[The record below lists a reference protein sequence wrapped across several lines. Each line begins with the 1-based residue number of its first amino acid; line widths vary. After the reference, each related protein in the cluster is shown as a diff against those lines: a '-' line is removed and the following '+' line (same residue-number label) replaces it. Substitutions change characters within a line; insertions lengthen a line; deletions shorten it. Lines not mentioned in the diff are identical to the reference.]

1 MNRMPT
7 PTRCLLL
14 AFAPLLVLLLGL
26 APAAAQVPDAA
37 QPSAAPPAAA
47 ADPLEDLGAPAQA
60 PAVGDG
66 SDGPR
71 ELPLSGSGEAEGAA
85 QSGHDDVPLGISA
98 GVVRRISPGEAAGE
112 RLLSVE
118 ITAGEGV
125 GRTVTVVQRS
135 GGPQGLELPVA
146 TGERVVLTAVPTEEA
161 GEFDWQIVDYQRA
174 QTTLVLA
181 GLTALLIVV
190 VGGWRGLKTLLVL
203 ALTAVAIGGLLLP
216 LTLRG
221 WSPLPLAVLL
231 AAGVSVTTT
240 LLTSGPGRKTWA
252 AVLGTTGA
260 IALAALIAAVFV
272 TLGRLSGLASE
283 EALMAH
289 AGHAAIDA
297 PGLLAA
303 SVLVGALGVILD
315 LSLSIAAAVDELR
328 RANPAMPRRALL
340 QAGWEV
346 GRDLLSTTANT
357 LLLAYMGGFLP
368 VLLSLG
374 VQPMSWLR
382 LSHLEAVNVFGTTL
396 LVGLCGLVLA
406 IPLTAFVAARL
417 AAPASSRLQ
426 PDTTEN

>member
-1 MNRMPT
+1 MSASPPRLFLALVS
-7 PTRCLLL
+7 LLL
-14 AFAPLLVLLLGL
+14 MGL
-26 APAAAQVPDAA
+26 APAWAQAPAATDTSLPAA
-37 QPSAAPPAAA
+37 SAAV
-47 ADPLEDLGAPAQA
+47 DPLEDLGAP
-60 PAVGDG
+60 P
-66 SDGPR
+66 P
-71 ELPLSGSGEAEGAA
+71 GSGGAPGEAPPGRLLPGRERGEEAGPG
-85 QSGHDDVPLGISA
+85 GHEEAPLGIAA
-98 GVVRRISPGEAAGE
+98 GIVRRISPGEVRGE

-118 ITAGEGV
+118 LTAGEAA
-125 GRTVTVVQRS
+125 GRTVTVVQRG

-146 TGERVVLTAVPTEEA
+146 LGERIVLTAVPMEEA
-161 GEFDWQIVDYQRA
+161 GDFDWQVVDYQRA
-174 QTTLVLA
+174 GTTLGLA
-181 GLTALLIVV
+181 GLTGLLILG

-203 ALTAVAIGGLLLP
+203 ALTALAIGGLLLP

-231 AAGVSVTTT
+231 AAGVSVTTAW
-240 LLTSGPGRKTWA
+240 LTSGPGRKAWA
-252 AVLGTTGA
+252 AVAGTTGA
-260 IALAALIAAVFV
+260 IALAALLAAVFV

-283 EALMAH
+283 EALSAH
-289 AGHAAIDA
+289 ATHAAIDA

-303 SVLVGALGVILD
+303 SMLVGALGVILD

-357 LLLAYMGGFLP
+357 LLLAYLGGFLP

-374 VQPMSWLR
+374 GQPLGWLR
-382 LSHLEAVNVFGTTL
+382 LSHLEALNVFGITL

-417 AAPASSRLQ
+417 AAPGSARLQ
-426 PDTTEN
+426 ADTTES